1 MTLINKD
8 KVLHGVGKA
17 VDAANNTA
25 DKVDNYIKENEI
37 DKKAKDFA
45 DDLGREINRMGRK
58 IEDTVKK
65 NIK

>member
-8 KVLHGVGKA
+8 KFLHGVGKA
-17 VDAANNTA
+17 VDVANNTA

-45 DDLGREINRMGRK
+45 DDFGREIKKMGRK